1 MWNLFGYIL
10 FLYPYRFYSSKL
22 LIHLMI
28 TCTSS
33 EPHTTSLLHRE
44 ISSFSSYIIS
54 SSSML
59 NFFSHFF
66 IWAVG
71 AECHLGWR
79 STGGLKWRHTSEI
92 ISKQEQWIFLLV
104 DKVQIIKG
112 FQIILNILCR
122 KAFHMLYLFYT
133 WRCFIVIMSSV
144 EFIWLCI
151 ISLFI

>member
-1 MWNLFGYIL
+1 M
-10 FLYPYRFYSSKL
+10 
-22 LIHLMI
+22 IHLMI

-59 NFFSHFF
+59 MSFNLFKFFFF
-66 IWAVG
+66 NLSCWSWVSSRMTIYRWLEVKTHIRDNIKAG
-71 AECHLGWR
+71 AMN
-79 STGGLKWRHTSEI
+79 I
-92 ISKQEQWIFLLV
+92 LLI

-122 KAFHMLYLFYT
+122 KGFHTLYLFYA
-133 WRCFIVIMSSV
+133 WRRFIVIISSV
-144 EFIWLCI
+144 EFIWLYI
-151 ISLFI
+151 IYLFI